1 MQKIEKWRIVELE
14 QVLNQIS
21 ILLREGKN
29 PEWANV
35 FSHFAQ
41 EAHKILDKNDL
52 ELNSLQRLIQ
62 NIIVCFDG
70 GSSLRSLILHHGNSN
85 RMAKLNQEFGHKRNF
100 LSEILTQMEAKWA
113 EPIN

>member
-29 PEWANV
+29 PEW
-35 FSHFAQ
+35 
-41 EAHKILDKNDL
+41 DKNDL